1 MGASVG
7 RIGSAV
13 EDDSGVV
20 EGVAIVAVAGGV
32 SVDVGNEVCSGEGV
46 WLAVG
51 CGVSVLRGASG
62 GVGVFVCNRGLLVG
76 WVATVTT
83 EMGLC

>member
-51 CGVSVLRGASG
+51 RGVSVLRGASG
-62 GVGVFVCNRGLLVG
+62 EVDVSVLRGVSGGVGVFVCTRGLLVG
-76 WVATVTT
+76 
-83 EMGLC
+83 